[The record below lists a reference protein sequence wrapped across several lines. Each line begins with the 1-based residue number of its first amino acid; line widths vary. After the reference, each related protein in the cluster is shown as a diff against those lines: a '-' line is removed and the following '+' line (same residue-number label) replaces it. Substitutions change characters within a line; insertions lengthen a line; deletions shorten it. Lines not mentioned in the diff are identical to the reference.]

1 MNLAKFVRKNLLAE
15 YNQAAAS
22 ENLNYDTKT
31 KAHVLTG
38 ARSISYQNGTVLVK
52 FEHVSETVV
61 SECSSK

>member
-1 MNLAKFVRKNLLAE
+1 MAE
-15 YNQAAAS
+15 YNQATAS

-31 KAHVLTG
+31 KAHVLIG